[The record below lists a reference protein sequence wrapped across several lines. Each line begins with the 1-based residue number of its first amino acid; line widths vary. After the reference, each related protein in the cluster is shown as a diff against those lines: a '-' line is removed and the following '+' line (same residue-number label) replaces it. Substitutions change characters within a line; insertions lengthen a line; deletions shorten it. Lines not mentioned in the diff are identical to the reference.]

1 MVQQGSPSQGKR
13 GVQPASSFDAAAL
26 GFSQG
31 VAIDG
36 VLYVSGQVSR
46 AEGLEAQVTEAWQA
60 VVEVV
65 AEAGGCAADI
75 VKITVY
81 TRDERAWTHL
91 QPLVSAAMAP
101 PYPASTMV
109 TVVGLADPSFLVEI
123 EAIAHLADRPD
134 QREQPP
140 HDLPQHDLPQNDSP
154 EETR

>member
-1 MVQQGSPSQGKR
+1 MSKQA
-13 GVQPASSFDAAAL
+13 VQPAGLFAAEPL

-46 AEGLEAQVTEAWQA
+46 AEGLEAQVTEAWDS
-60 VVEVV
+60 VVTVV
-65 AEAGGCAADI
+65 QEAGGFAGGIA
-75 VKITVY
+75 KITVY

-91 QPLVSAAMAP
+91 QPLVEAAMEP

-123 EAIAHLADRPD
+123 EAIAHLPK
-134 QREQPP
+134 
-140 HDLPQHDLPQNDSP
+140 
-154 EETR
+154 ETR